1 MPRYIGFHLGSCAG
15 PSTAEAA
22 ELSYLLGSRVII
34 VRTVSSGSL
43 SD

>member
-1 MPRYIGFHLGSCAG
+1 MPRYMGFQLRSCAG
-15 PSTAEAA
+15 ESTTEA

-34 VRTVSSGSL
+34 VSTVSSGSL